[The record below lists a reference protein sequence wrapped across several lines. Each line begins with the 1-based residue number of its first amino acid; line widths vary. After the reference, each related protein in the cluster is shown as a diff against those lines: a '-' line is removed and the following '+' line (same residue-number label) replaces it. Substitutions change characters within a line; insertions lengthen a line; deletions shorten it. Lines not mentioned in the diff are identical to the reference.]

1 MRIWRVGSISM
12 GASLLLLGLLLLFTQ
27 LFHLESVTV
36 LLVWW
41 PVILIILG
49 IEILFYL
56 LFSKQEKPNVKYDF
70 LSIFFV
76 GVIGMVGI
84 CLTIFTT
91 TGVLDKVNDWMN
103 METETMNL
111 PEYKNPIGKD
121 IKRVVVNTGNH
132 EVSLENSSLDSVSI
146 FGTYLVQTLE
156 NKAPIKSVKDYL
168 FVTEKGDT
176 LYINFKEVYNLPQPF
191 QDRVDV
197 NATLVIPTDVKVE
210 VNGQGNA
217 VTLKSRKLSSN
228 WLVNEVSFVDVL
240 LADGANIVIKA
251 KDVRINEDR
260 QKEKGIDEGTWKS
273 GMMKVGAGAHT
284 LFINGAQVVSVAK
297 P

>member
-1 MRIWRVGSISM
+1 M

-36 LLVWW
+36 LLAWW

-70 LSIFFV
+70 LSILFV
-76 GVIGMVGI
+76 GFIGMVGVY
-84 CLTIFTT
+84 LTIFAT
-91 TGVLDKVNDWMN
+91 TGVLDKFNQWTN

-111 PEYKNPIGKD
+111 PEYENLIGRD
-121 IKRVVVNTGNH
+121 VKRVVVNTGSH

-146 FGTYLVQTLE
+146 FGTYLAQTLG

-168 FVTEKGDT
+168 LVKEKGDT

-197 NATLVIPTDVKVE
+197 NATLLIPTDVKVE
-210 VNGQGNA
+210 VNGQGN
-217 VTLKSRKLSSN
+217 
-228 WLVNEVSFVDVL
+228 VDL
-240 LADGANIVIKA
+240 TTK
-251 KDVRINEDR
+251 
-260 QKEKGIDEGTWKS
+260 
-273 GMMKVGAGAHT
+273 
-284 LFINGAQVVSVAK
+284 K
-297 P
+297 PFK